1 MILDNEKRTVHEWL
15 TKHTKQGTLNIV
27 TGYFTVGALAYLSEK
42 VNDKIKTF
50 DFVLGDVV
58 NYDPNQDRTLNLLNE
73 NISLD
78 SALQLHKLA
87 REAVAFLKQDKV
99 KAKTLEP
106 NFCHAKV
113 YLFKTDDEDDN
124 YFVQG
129 SSNLTEAGI
138 GLKKTANIELNIAER
153 GKNGNFSDL
162 ATWFDDLWSKPQ
174 AHSEKTIRE
183 ANGKIRKV
191 DFKKYL
197 IDEILRIFTPYTP
210 EVIYYKMLFELF
222 GEQVLADKENLDL
235 SRKLGRLENTIIYK
249 SLYEFQQKGVL
260 SLIQMLQKYNGAILA
275 DAVGL
280 GKTWSALAVMRFF
293 QMENRE
299 ILLLCPK
306 KLQDNWQQY
315 KRNFNSKFE
324 ADNFDFF
331 IRFHTDLQDGR
342 FEKYGDR
349 DDKLFVNE
357 KPKLIVIDESHNLR
371 NDKSSRYQ
379 YLIEE
384 ILSKN
389 EDVKVLLLSATP
401 INNSLKDIRNQF
413 KIIVKGRNDG
423 FSESLSVK
431 NMDYTFK
438 IAEKKFWEW
447 SKVVNPKISDFVKA
461 LPPGFFRLT
470 DSLTVAR
477 TRKMIEGHQ
486 NGLTFPSKTQPKN
499 LFVTPKDIGDF
510 ETFEELFNEF
520 PPTMSAYQ
528 PAFYEYDDKE
538 KDSENEKE
546 KSILEDEK
554 QRDFF
559 LVKML
564 YILMVK
570 RLESSWSAFQSTVDK
585 ILGHHQH
592 ILDMIK
598 EYQTVKKKIADLKPA
613 QLTMFADDD
622 DLSRQLDE
630 FQIGKS
636 INRRVSITQ
645 IDKVGKLEKYKKDLK
660 KDIKSLESLKNNLE
674 KFEASIEKENSS
686 NDSKDL
692 KLAAL
697 MHEIDIKRVSN
708 HNNSNQKVIIFTVY
722 KDTAQYLFHQL
733 NKRGYDRVAMV
744 SGDFSMTS
752 DSTEKHKKF
761 EPILQRFAPFTKL
774 FKGKEWAKFKSTE
787 GATEQEQYKE
797 WQTWVKQHDPSVKKA
812 LESPIDILIATD
824 ALSEGQNL
832 QDCDMVVNYD
842 IHWNPVR
849 VIQRFG
855 RIDRLGSPNEKIFGI
870 NFWPT
875 DNINIY
881 LNLQKRIEKRMTAMK
896 LAGAEVPERFSKS
909 FADMN
914 EGDLLETMQK
924 ERMMKQMQVSWDD
937 IEVSEEQ
944 FGFDDLSL
952 EKFRQDL
959 LGELKRQ
966 QDFYQ
971 RMPRGV
977 YSGFIRN
984 PEILSKDGIIAL
996 MGYPAKKS
1004 GQDSSRYQKY
1014 EVVYTDLQG
1023 NSVLLNQKEILE
1035 LLSQEIRNNPPREL
1049 PDGIDSG
1056 EPDAIDKLSIALRT
1070 WVRKQAVEEE
1080 IQTDGTV
1087 KEKMGQSLKDKLQR
1101 IKQGDKTAVDEVK
1114 QTDKVENIFQTNN
1127 YDLIVWLI
1135 IHSDK

>member
-15 TKHTKQGTLNIV
+15 TKHTKDGTLNIV
-27 TGYFTVGALAYLSEK
+27 TGYFTVGALAFLSEK

-78 SALQLHKLA
+78 SALQLNKLA
-87 REAVAFLKQDKV
+87 RQAVAFLKQDKV

-113 YLFKTDDEDDN
+113 YLFKADDEDDN

-162 ATWFDDLWSKPQ
+162 ATWFDEIWHKPQ

-197 IDEILRIFTPYTP
+197 IDEILRIFIPYTP

-260 SLIQMLQKYNGAILA
+260 SLIQMLQKYDGAILA

-306 KLQDNWQQY
+306 KLQNNWQQY
-315 KRNFNSKFE
+315 QRNFNSKFE

-342 FEKYGDR
+342 FGKYGDR

-389 EDVKVLLLSATP
+389 VDVKVLLLSATP

-423 FSESLSVK
+423 FSELLGIK

-438 IAEKKFWEW
+438 VAEKKFWEW
-447 SKVVNPKISDFVKA
+447 SKVVNPKIADFVKA
-461 LPPGFFRLT
+461 LPAGFFRLT
-470 DSLTVAR
+470 DTLTVAR

-486 NGLTFPSKTQPKN
+486 NGLTFPTKTPPKN
-499 LFVTPKDIGDF
+499 LFVTPKDIGNF
-510 ETFEELFNEF
+510 ETFEELFDEF

-538 KDSENEKE
+538 QEKEKE
-546 KSILEDEK
+546 KSVLEDEK

-570 RLESSWSAFQSTVDK
+570 RLESSWSAFHKTVDK
-585 ILGHHQH
+585 ILAHHQH
-592 ILDMIK
+592 VLDMIK
-598 EYQTVKKKIADLKPA
+598 EYQTVKKSIAANQPSQMAL
-613 QLTMFADDD
+613 FNDDD
-622 DLSRQLDE
+622 ELSDKLDT

-636 INRRVSITQ
+636 INRNVRIAQ
-645 IDKVGKLEKYKKDLK
+645 IDKVGKLGKYKKDLN
-660 KDIKSLESLKNNLE
+660 KDIKSLESLKTNLQ
-674 KFEASIEKENSS
+674 KFAENVEKETTA

-697 MHEIDIKRVSN
+697 MREIDAKRASN
-708 HNNSNQKVIIFTVY
+708 HNNGNPKVIIFTVY
-722 KDTAQYLFHQL
+722 KDTAQYLFDQL
-733 NKRGYDRVAMV
+733 DKRGYDKVAMV
-744 SGDFSMTS
+744 SGDYSMTS
-752 DSTEKHKKF
+752 DSAEKHKKF

-774 FKGKEWAKFKSTE
+774 FKGKEWIKFKATE
-787 GATEQEQYKE
+787 GATQQQQFEE
-797 WQTWVKQHDPSVKKA
+797 WQTWVKLLDPSVKKA

-832 QDCDMVVNYD
+832 QDCDMVINYD

-855 RIDRLGSPNEKIFGI
+855 RVDRLGSPNDTIFGI

-875 DNINIY
+875 DNINAY

-896 LAGAEVPERFSKS
+896 LAGAEVPDRFSKS
-909 FADMN
+909 FSEMN

-924 ERMMKQMQVSWDD
+924 ERMMQQMQVSWED
-937 IEVSEEQ
+937 IEVSDEQ

-984 PEILSKDGIIAL
+984 PDFLPKDGVIAL

-1004 GQDSSRYQKY
+1004 GQDYSRYQQY

-1023 NSVLLNQKEILE
+1023 NSVLINQKEILE

-1056 EPDAIDKLSIALRT
+1056 EPDAIEKLSFALRT

-1080 IQTDGTV
+1080 VQDDGTV
-1087 KEKMGQSLKDKLQR
+1087 KEKMGSSMKDRLKRLKE
-1101 IKQGDKTAVDEVK
+1101 GDKSAVEELK
-1114 QTDKVENIFQTNN
+1114 NAGKVENQFKPDN

-1135 IHSDK
+1135 VHTDK